1 MATLLPFFERT
12 LASGL
17 KRALLCLFCFG
28 ITSLRAQA
36 PDVSSLLD
44 KYPKDA
50 FLYLN
55 KSERSELKIEK
66 EKLVIKTHV
75 HEEYLI
81 LRNTLNPLRSRKIR
95 TTDFVSVENL
105 SAYLKVYNGK
115 SHVRVRIKDIETK
128 SEDDN
133 SSSFYSGDKFYK
145 VGFLN
150 AKEGDIVELD
160 YDVIYNELRFFGAYY
175 FSEYVPVLK
184 VDFSLV
190 YPISG
195 VNLKLK
201 EYNHQ
206 NLSITQTIDS
216 TKKTKT
222 IAWSAQDLEELT
234 DEFLDVNYKSKASF
248 ILMNVEN
255 YKTKDSTVQ
264 VGGSLK
270 NLYAW
275 YRHLIK
281 NVDLSDDPELKK
293 LSDSLTKN
301 AGTELQKMKNI
312 FYWVQTKVAY
322 LAYEDG
328 LGGFVP
334 REASVVCK
342 RKFGDCKD
350 MANLLV
356 RLGQMSGLPVYHTW
370 IGTNSIPFQ
379 FSEFPASF
387 CANHM
392 IATYIQGKDTLFL
405 DATGKHYPFGLPTSM
420 IQGKEGFIG
429 INDSVYVIAKV
440 PFMKKEVSVE
450 HDSIVL
456 RFKSETQLEGTGYYM
471 VSGYEKTRLQ
481 DYLQDKSYTT
491 RMDYLKSILEKGN
504 NKFKLDTFVI
514 VQNETELPTLIR
526 YNFSL
531 SNYFTQNAG
540 QSYINLNF
548 LAGYFD
554 KVNLNKRKYPIEFSY
569 NTISKITVSIQLDKS
584 HVVSH
589 VPDNIQFQNEYM
601 GFSHQYETQNGF
613 LTFRNT
619 ITFDKTMIYPD
630 HFKDLDYI
638 ISNYKKNKSN
648 LVSIQ
653 NH

>member
-1 MATLLPFFERT
+1 MVTQSVSFNFFHCFSVWKAV
-12 LASGL
+12 L
-17 KRALLCLFCFG
+17 LFCFG
-28 ITSLRAQA
+28 NLALGAQT
-36 PDVSSLLD
+36 PDVKALLD

-105 SAYLKVYNGK
+105 TAYLLVYNGK
-115 SHVRVRIKDIETK
+115 SHLRVKIKDIETK

-133 SSSFYSGDKFYK
+133 ESSFYSGDKFYK

-184 VDFSLV
+184 VDFSLN
-190 YPISG
+190 YPTTG
-195 VNLKLK
+195 VKLKLK

-206 NLSITQTIDS
+206 HLNITQVLDS
-216 TKKTKT
+216 SKKTKT
-222 IAWSAQDLEELT
+222 ITWSAKDIEELT
-234 DEFLDVNYKSKASF
+234 DEFLDVNYKGKASF
-248 ILMNVEN
+248 ILMNVEQ

-281 NVDLSDDPELKK
+281 NVDLSDDPELTK

-301 AGTELQKMKNI
+301 AGSNLEKMKNI
-312 FYWVQTKVAY
+312 FYWVQNKVAY

-356 RLGQMSGLPVYHTW
+356 RLGQKSGLPVYHTW

-392 IATYIQGKDTLFL
+392 IATFIQGNDTLFL

-429 INDSVYVIAKV
+429 INDSVYALAKV

-456 RFKSETQLEGTGYYM
+456 KFQSETQLIGTGYYT
-471 VSGYEKTRLQ
+471 VSGYEKTRLE

-491 RMDYLKSILEKGN
+491 RLEYLKSILEKGN

-540 QSYINLNF
+540 QNYINLNF
-548 LAGYFD
+548 LANYFD
-554 KVNLNKRKYPIEFSY
+554 KVNLNKRKYPIEFAY
-569 NTISKITVSIQLDKS
+569 QAISKITVAVQLDKT
-584 HVVSH
+584 HTVSH
-589 VPDNIQFQNEYM
+589 VPDNIKFQNEFM
-601 GFSHQYETQNGF
+601 GFTHLYETKNDY
-613 LTFRNT
+613 LIFRNT
-619 ITFDKTMIYPD
+619 IEFDKTKVEPER
-630 HFKDLDYI
+630 FKDLEYI